1 MKYKLQEYHKNISEG
16 DLINDLQAVANH
28 INKQYVSRTE
38 YEKNGHYSASP
49 YIRTFGTWINA
60 LKKAGLDIIR
70 NVDDYKR
77 IPDKNLLEDVKNV
90 ADFLSKDSI
99 TSREYIEHGRYSF
112 QTILVRFKTWNHTL
126 EQAGLEKTDYKEIAD
141 IDLYEEIERI
151 WRIKGSQPTTTDIK
165 NGFSKYSLNTYV
177 RRFGGWRSA
186 LQSFLD
192 YMEDDIAQNN
202 SEAKEVICNCAE
214 EEVNKSTK
222 TVKVYKSHRTSR
234 DINLRLRFKVLQ
246 RDHFKCCACGA
257 SPAKD
262 SSVELHIDH
271 IIPWSKGGETEID
284 NLQTLCSKCNF
295 GKSDLL

>member
-28 INKQYVSRTE
+28 INKQYVSKTE
-38 YEKNGHYSASP
+38 YEKNGQYSVSP
-49 YIRTFGTWINA
+49 YIRAFGTWVNA

-70 NVDDYKR
+70 NEDDYKR
-77 IPDKNLLEDVKNV
+77 IPNKNLLEDVKNV
-90 ADFLSKDSI
+90 ADSLSKDSI
-99 TSREYIEHGRYSF
+99 TSREYIKYGHYSI

-192 YMEDDIAQNN
+192 YMGDDIAQNN
-202 SEAKEVICNCAE
+202 SETKEVICNYVE
-214 EEVNKSTK
+214 EEVNKPTK

-257 SPAKD
+257 SPAKN